1 MELLQVKNLSFKYP
15 NTEKNALENI
25 NFGAHPLF
33 TILNMGLLEN
43 FEGGYN
49 FYRDCCSP
57 SIAKVED
64 ALDRERL
71 TVGESMLFMQVIA
84 LLFMNLTEA
93 KVHME
98 KSKMLLLIQKIV
110 ILQKIFHIYL
120 FLSVNWLKSA
130 VFKFQLLKH

>member
-1 MELLQVKNLSFKYP
+1 
-15 NTEKNALENI
+15 
-25 NFGAHPLF
+25 
-33 TILNMGLLEN
+33 
-43 FEGGYN
+43 
-49 FYRDCCSP
+49 
-57 SIAKVED
+57 
-64 ALDRERL
+64 
-71 TVGESMLFMQVIA
+71 MLFMQVIA

-93 KVHME
+93 QVHME